1 MAKAPKV
8 KPGGYEAAKARNEKA
23 RQVFRVTVAD
33 TDVSFTYAPYNVPI
47 RVRAMVRD
55 QFGMSLDE
63 FLFARG
69 AVDVQ
74 TYADLWWISRLVD
87 GEHITRD
94 DVHADWDERCGGA
107 GKDDITDELILGT
120 DADGVQVDAEADD
133 PKA

>member
-8 KPGGYEAAKARNEKA
+8 KAGGYEAAKKRAEKA
-23 RQVFRVTVAD
+23 KQVYRITVAD
-33 TDVSFTYAPYNVPI
+33 TGVTFTYAPYNMPI
-47 RVRAMVRD
+47 RVRALVRD

-69 AVDVQ
+69 AMDVQ
-74 TYADLWWISRLVD
+74 TYADLWWLSRLCD

-94 DVHADWDERCGGA
+94 DVHSEWDERCA
-107 GKDDITDELILGT
+107 GVDRDDIDDVLIHGTDEDGT
-120 DADGVQVDAEADD
+120 PVDAEADD